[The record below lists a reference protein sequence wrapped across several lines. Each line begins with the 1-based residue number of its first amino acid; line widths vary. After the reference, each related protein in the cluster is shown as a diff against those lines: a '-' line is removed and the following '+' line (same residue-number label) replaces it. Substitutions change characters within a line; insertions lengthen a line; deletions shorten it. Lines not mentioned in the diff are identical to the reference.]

1 MTTKHEIRPALLV
14 GLTGGIGSGKTTV
27 ANLFGAL
34 GVPLI
39 DTDLIAHGLTGPAG
53 AAMPAIRE
61 TFGPHVIAADGRLDR
76 DAMRA
81 LAFSDPDSRKRLE
94 AILHPMIRQETTR
107 QIAAAAT
114 RPYAIVVV
122 PLLVESGRWKDWLD
136 QVLVV
141 DCPVEVQ
148 IERVMRRNGLARAQV
163 EAIIA
168 VQSPRA
174 HRLAAADQIVDNA
187 GPPDKLEQCVQPI
200 HERFLALAAER
211 GSG

>member
-1 MTTKHEIRPALLV
+1 MSTAPARPPLLI

-39 DTDLIAHGLTGPAG
+39 DTDLIAHALTGPEG

-61 TFGPHVIAADGRLDR
+61 AFGDRVIAADGRLDR

-81 LAFSDPDSRKRLE
+81 MAFDDPACRKRLE
-94 AILHPMIRQETTR
+94 AILHPMIRLSTER
-107 QIAAAAT
+107 GIAAAADQ
-114 RPYAIVVV
+114 PYAIVVV
-122 PLLVESGRWKDWLD
+122 PLLVEGGGRGRRFDR
-136 QVLVV
+136 VLVI

-148 IERVMRRNGLARAQV
+148 IERVMRRSGLARAQV

-168 VQSPRA
+168 VQATRER
-174 HRLAAADQIVDNA
+174 RLAEADDVVNNGGAQPSELSERVRALHDHYLGLA
-187 GPPDKLEQCVQPI
+187 G
-200 HERFLALAAER
+200 ER
-211 GSG
+211 